1 MMLRFKFSKVILL
14 IIYLQY
20 RHFIQV
26 VNGINMIFNRR

>member
-26 VNGINMIFNRR
+26 INGVNRIFNRR